1 MHDWSI
7 NSASGISIASVVIE
21 TTSNKQ
27 HNTTNGVQTHE
38 VSLQAVD
45 SRLAATMADDAKK
58 VAAELVNA
66 KCGIIAFPFY
76 SKLDIDAASGD
87 TAFDREAAL
96 LQWQACEGS
105 VLVSTT
111 LGVHGLNYRDVD
123 FIAHLMIP
131 TDIRTYWQAANRA
144 CRANQRG
151 RAIQTISAE
160 YIQDASWRVD
170 WSVGKR
176 VAAFREML
184 RITGDDKSCRRAAIL
199 KALGSKPPIAGTCNN
214 CYVCNPEN
222 SRNPP
227 ESQLRDAT
235 KACSALV
242 SSIIS
247 RRSAKKSAPFAKTL
261 RGPWRGECSSISEAN
276 AAFYHLSGRAILDFD
291 SGAKG
296 GLEVLVNSERAAPIV
311 CCHAP
316 VYIRVTDAPS

>member
-1 MHDWSI
+1 
-7 NSASGISIASVVIE
+7 
-21 TTSNKQ
+21 
-27 HNTTNGVQTHE
+27 
-38 VSLQAVD
+38 
-45 SRLAATMADDAKK
+45 MADDAKK

-160 YIQDASWRVD
+160 YIQDASWSVD
-170 WSVGKR
+170 WSDGKR

-199 KALGSKPPIAGTCNN
+199 KALGSKPSIAGTCNN

-296 GLEVLVNSERAAPIV
+296 GLEVSVNSERAAPIV

-316 VYIRVTDAPS
+316 ECTVYIRVTDAPS

>member
-131 TDIRTYWQAANRA
+131 TDIRT
-144 CRANQRG
+144 
-151 RAIQTISAE
+151 
-160 YIQDASWRVD
+160 
-170 WSVGKR
+170 
-176 VAAFREML
+176 
-184 RITGDDKSCRRAAIL
+184 
-199 KALGSKPPIAGTCNN
+199 
-214 CYVCNPEN
+214 
-222 SRNPP
+222 
-227 ESQLRDAT
+227 
-235 KACSALV
+235 
-242 SSIIS
+242 
-247 RRSAKKSAPFAKTL
+247 
-261 RGPWRGECSSISEAN
+261 
-276 AAFYHLSGRAILDFD
+276 
-291 SGAKG
+291 
-296 GLEVLVNSERAAPIV
+296 
-311 CCHAP
+311 
-316 VYIRVTDAPS
+316 